1 VTTTIEAGAGA
12 STMRAVPSLSLFE
25 GLDPTT
31 MARVVAAFTWRTYE
45 RGDRIAWAERADAR
59 TVVMVS
65 GAARLVRLGP
75 ERRLIGTGLLEAGA
89 MFGRVPFSAEPPA
102 ERAEALSA
110 VRVLGAH
117 TAEVERIALASP
129 RLVANLLTD
138 TSERLAQTSDR
149 LAQLAF
155 QSVPARLAESLL
167 ELAERF
173 GRMTTRGV
181 RIDLRITHGQLAE
194 TISTTRETLTK
205 AAGWLRSEEIAVL
218 GRQEIWIL
226 DPVALAD
233 VAGGVRVMPGRGNG
247 TLKVA

>member
-1 VTTTIEAGAGA
+1 VTMNEPGAGA
-12 STMRAVPSLSLFE
+12 STMRAVPALPLFD
-25 GLDPTT
+25 GLDATT
-31 MARVVAAFTWRTYE
+31 TARVVAAFAWRTYE
-45 RGDRIAWAERADAR
+45 RGDRIGWAERSDAR

-65 GAARLVRLGP
+65 GAGRLVRVGP
-75 ERRLIGTGLLEAGA
+75 DRRLIGTGLLEAGA
-89 MFGRVPFSAEPPA
+89 VFGRLPFSAEAPS

-110 VRVLGAH
+110 VRVLGAPSS
-117 TAEVERIALASP
+117 EVERIALGSP
-129 RLVANLLTD
+129 RLVANLLAHAN
-138 TSERLAQTSDR
+138 ERLTSSGDR
-149 LAQLAF
+149 LASLAF

-205 AAGWLRSEEIAVL
+205 AAGWLRNEEIAVL

-226 DPVALAD
+226 DPQALAD
-233 VAGGVRVMPGRGNG
+233 VASGVRVMPGRGNG
-247 TLKVA
+247 SLRVA

>member
-1 VTTTIEAGAGA
+1 VTMNEAGASA
-12 STMRAVPSLSLFE
+12 SSMRAVPSLALFE

-31 MARVVAAFTWRTYE
+31 AARVVAAFSWRTYE
-45 RGDRIAWAERADAR
+45 RGDRIGWAERADAR

-65 GAARLVRLGP
+65 GAARLVRMGP

-89 MFGRVPFSAEPPA
+89 VFGRIPFSSEAPS

-110 VRVLGAH
+110 VRVLGAP

-129 RLVANLLTD
+129 RLVANLLAD
-138 TSERLAQTSDR
+138 TNERLARSGDR

-173 GRMTTRGV
+173 GRMTSRGV

-205 AAGWLRSEEIAVL
+205 AAGWLRAEEIAVL

-226 DPVALAD
+226 DQDALAD

>member
-1 VTTTIEAGAGA
+1 VSTNDIDARA
-12 STMRAVPSLSLFE
+12 SGMRAVPALPIFE
-25 GLDPTT
+25 GLDQTT
-31 MARVVAAFTWRTYE
+31 AARLVAAFSWRTYE
-45 RGDRIAWAERADAR
+45 RGDRIGWAERADAR

-65 GAARLVRLGP
+65 GAARLVRMGP
-75 ERRLIGTGLLEAGA
+75 DRRLIGVGLLEAGA
-89 MFGRVPFSAEPPA
+89 VFGRVPFATEAPT

-110 VRVLGAH
+110 VRVLGAT
-117 TAEVERIALASP
+117 TAEVERIALTSP
-129 RLVANLLTD
+129 RLVANLLSD
-138 TSERLAQTSDR
+138 TTERLSRSGDR

-155 QSVPARLAESLL
+155 QSVPARLAETLI
-167 ELAERF
+167 ELGERF
-173 GRMTTRGV
+173 GRMTARGV

-226 DPVALAD
+226 DQEGLAD

-247 TLKVA
+247 SLRVA

>member
-1 VTTTIEAGAGA
+1 
-12 STMRAVPSLSLFE
+12 MRAVPSLPLFD
-25 GLDPTT
+25 GLDATT
-31 MARVVAAFTWRTYE
+31 MARVVAAFAWRTYE
-45 RGDRIAWAERADAR
+45 RGDRIGWAERADAR

-65 GAARLVRLGP
+65 GAARLVRVGP
-75 ERRLIGTGLLEAGA
+75 DRRLIGTGLLEAGA
-89 MFGRVPFSAEPPA
+89 VFGRVPFSSEPPA

-117 TAEVERIALASP
+117 DGRGRAHRAREPAARREPARDTQRAPRAERRPARA
-129 RLVANLLTD
+129 
-138 TSERLAQTSDR
+138 
-149 LAQLAF
+149 LAF

-226 DPVALAD
+226 DQVALAD

-247 TLKVA
+247 SLKVA

>member
-1 VTTTIEAGAGA
+1 VTMNEPGAGA
-12 STMRAVPSLSLFE
+12 SSMRAVPALPLFD

-31 MARVVAAFTWRTYE
+31 MARVVAAFAWRTYE
-45 RGDRIAWAERADAR
+45 RGDRIGWAERADAR

-65 GAARLVRLGP
+65 GAGRLVRIGP
-75 ERRLIGTGLLEAGA
+75 DRRLVGMGLLEAGA
-89 MFGRVPFSAEPPA
+89 VFGRLPFSEDPPA
-102 ERAEALSA
+102 ERAEALSG
-110 VRVLGAH
+110 VRVLGAPA
-117 TAEVERIALASP
+117 AEIERIAMASP
-129 RLVANLLTD
+129 RLVANLLAHAN
-138 TSERLAQTSDR
+138 ERLATSGDR
-149 LAQLAF
+149 LASLAF

-173 GRMTTRGV
+173 GRMTSRGV

-205 AAGWLRSEEIAVL
+205 AAGWLRTEEIAVL

-226 DPVALAD
+226 DPEALAD

-247 TLKVA
+247 SLRVA